1 MDYGCLG
8 SLITV
13 ALKYCKYLIEKSDQI
28 LGGDGETLVCLL
40 SLGEGNFRLR
50 QVKAFPP

>member
-28 LGGDGETLVCLL
+28 LGEMGKHWSVYSVWGRVILD
-40 SLGEGNFRLR
+40 SDR
-50 QVKAFPP
+50 